1 MRKLTGGDL
10 KELGLLKHYRIIRKW
25 ACKTNGITDA
35 DLELLIYFDCL
46 GQFRKRDFEDGSLTY
61 PCENTRWNRLL
72 KEGWIVK
79 WRGYNGSDI
88 SLSFY
93 KFSCRCKCLIQQ
105 MYRIML
111 GEEDIPTSITNPY
124 YANKSYTDKVMNK
137 VIDDMIKDMRKQIAD
152 ASPRKELEKMIKAIL
167 YNNNK

>member
-10 KELGLLKHYRIIRKW
+10 KELGLLKHYRIIRRW
-25 ACKTNGITDA
+25 ATKTNGITDA

-61 PCENTRWNRLL
+61 SWDNRRWNRLL

-79 WRGYNGSDI
+79 WRGYNGSDKSYSIYKI
-88 SLSFY
+88 SF
-93 KFSCRCKCLIQQ
+93 KCKCLIQQ

-111 GEEDIPTSITNPY
+111 GEEDIPTSTRRNPLMKKDTY
-124 YANKSYTDKVMNK
+124 SAKVYSVAFDKV
-137 VIDDMIKDMRKQIAD
+137 
-152 ASPRKELEKMIKAIL
+152 
-167 YNNNK
+167 NNDKTRYL